1 MRWLDGISDSMDMNL
16 SKLLEIIKDR
26 EPGVLQSMGSQKVG
40 YNVALNNIFLRTKSN
55 LPLLKPTYNNF
66 HELILLN
73 HFSVFF
79 LSNYMFLNHAF
90 SFNICGKNPTFF
102 T

>member
-1 MRWLDGISDSMDMNL
+1 M
-16 SKLLEIIKDR
+16 K
-26 EPGVLQSMGSQKVG
+26 PGVLQSMGSQKVG
-40 YNVALNNIFLRTKSN
+40 YNLATEQH
-55 LPLLKPTYNNF
+55 LPKNKIKFASSEAHFNNF

-90 SFNICGKNPTFF
+90 TFNIYGKKSHLLT
-102 T
+102 